1 MYSDERYNVLMKKF
15 IALDR
20 EHHRLLEREVGASGM
35 HRSQHAMLLYIK
47 RCSHAPTQQ
56 ELAELLLISP
66 AAVAVTM
73 KKLENA
79 GYIER
84 KSDEND
90 SRRNSVSLTEKG
102 EEILTNTKKLVD
114 AVDRRMFE
122 GFSPEEYE
130 VFTRCLDKM
139 QKNLSEFEKEKKN
152 EEMV

>member
-1 MYSDERYNVLMKKF
+1 MQDNEQYNALLKKF

-20 EHHRLLEREVGASGM
+20 EHHRLLEKEVGSSGM
-35 HRSQHAMLLYIK
+35 HRSQHAMLLYLR
-47 RCSHAPTQQ
+47 RCSHAPTQK
-56 ELAELLLISP
+56 ELADFFLISP
-66 AAVAVTM
+66 AAVAVTI

-90 SRRNSVSLTEKG
+90 SRRNSVSLTKKG

-122 GFSPEEYE
+122 GFSSEEYE

>member
-1 MYSDERYNVLMKKF
+1 MFSRANAK
-15 IALDR
+15 
-20 EHHRLLEREVGASGM
+20 GTCG
-35 HRSQHAMLLYIK
+35 
-47 RCSHAPTQQ
+47 
-56 ELAELLLISP
+56 P
-66 AAVAVTM
+66 AAVAVTI

-90 SRRNSVSLTEKG
+90 SRRNSVSLTKKG

-122 GFSPEEYE
+122 GFSSEEYE

>member
-1 MYSDERYNVLMKKF
+1 MYDDERYNTLMKKF

-47 RCSHAPTQQ
+47 RCSHAPTQK

-114 AVDRRMFE
+114 K
-122 GFSPEEYE
+122 PP
-130 VFTRCLDKM
+130 L
-139 QKNLSEFEKEKKN
+139 Q
-152 EEMV
+152 